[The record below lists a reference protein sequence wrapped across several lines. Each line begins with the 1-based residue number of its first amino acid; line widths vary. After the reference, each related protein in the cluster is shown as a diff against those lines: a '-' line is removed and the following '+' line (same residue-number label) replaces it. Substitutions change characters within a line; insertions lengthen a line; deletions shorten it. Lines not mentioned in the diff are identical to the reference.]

1 LGGFTPL
8 FRFYGKMIDINLN
21 WIDSRGR
28 RSGKRIVGN
37 DTVAFRSKVG
47 LTRVS
52 ITSNQPDNFGSLLV
66 NSGAG
71 YALLPITSG
80 SHLESAVLPRSDA
93 RTINRG

>member
-1 LGGFTPL
+1 MTGVQTCALP
-8 FRFYGKMIDINLN
+8 IC
-21 WIDSRGR
+21 
-28 RSGKRIVGN
+28 SGKHIFGN

-52 ITSNQPDNFGSLLV
+52 ITTNQSDNYGSLLLD
-66 NSGAG
+66 SGSG